1 VERSVKE
8 QRFGASA
15 TLTGMRNLRQRLE
28 MRVAVASQ
36 KKVIEI
42 EFYTYMIR
50 VYRLQ

>member
-15 TLTGMRNLRQRLE
+15 TLIGMRNLRQRLE